1 MGSTE
6 TETVLQ
12 SSTVSKKKMYC
23 NTGIEYQFSPVTLRL
38 RHTLKE
44 RVKKLLHTTYKF
56 FLLKI
61 LRCLFYASLE
71 A

>member
-56 FLLKI
+56 FLLKK
-61 LRCLFYASLE
+61 FYAVYFMPL
-71 A
+71 